1 MNFNTQKT
9 SISQSSTG
17 NVTIYAKW
25 RYDYD
30 NSSRTGTYTINNAAP
45 LNQTYYDQKH
55 IGLGSNNLYQN
66 LINIGITKLTFSF
79 KLRSWGE
86 GTQHVFVYSENGTQL
101 ASTTFNSTSSATV
114 HTYQFTINLS
124 SLGSSNF
131 IYIRYQADTY
141 WSWFQYKSRYWYC
154 DYLYMEMSYVVNES
168 DFYNPEFYWH
178 YQDPFD

>member
-1 MNFNTQKT
+1 MAEVRAGQLPAPGAVDFQAVPLCLQKNDK
-9 SISQSSTG
+9 G
-17 NVTIYAKW
+17 
-25 RYDYD
+25 
-30 NSSRTGTYTINNAAP
+30 G
-45 LNQTYYDQKH
+45 
-55 IGLGSNNLYQN
+55 
-66 LINIGITKLTFSF
+66 
-79 KLRSWGE
+79 
-86 GTQHVFVYSENGTQL
+86 ENGTQL

-124 SLGSSNF
+124 SLGSSNY